1 VIFCMSVCERVGA
14 YMGWFVD
21 MLRMLVLNA
30 IVGFKDFLRLLKL
43 AVQDK
48 QVPCGL
54 LFPHAHT
61 PSVWFVCVCVL
72 CVYPNPSPQ
81 FHAQAPPGMLVRSQC
96 IAITKKQ
103 GEAIW
108 SA

>member
-1 VIFCMSVCERVGA
+1 
-14 YMGWFVD
+14 MGWFVD

-61 PSVWFVCVCVL
+61 PSVWFVCVCVF
-72 CVYPNPSPQ
+72 CVFTPIHHRNFTLKHLQ
-81 FHAQAPPGMLVRSQC
+81 EC
-96 IAITKKQ
+96 
-103 GEAIW
+103 
-108 SA
+108 